1 MFGALEYWRK
11 KAYEARASGHAEGQR
26 PALTFDHVRDLLGM
40 QTPISTETLGVR
52 IWQRGVLQE
61 KRVIVRPSGMQ
72 MSFGYMASLV
82 VAIVAVVAVFVEI
95 PIISDY
101 AFWVLVGAYFIL
113 HGILKPAKSFRPSVM
128 ASLVLLF
135 ACDRGALRRHPNNQ
149 RLRLLGFGGRL
160 SRPNWRLRHLR
171 LAVVLAGHRSPP
183 LPDFQREVPAMQVI
197 AGADS

>member
-1 MFGALEYWRK
+1 LNLRHHIFGALEYWRK

-128 ASLVLLF
+128 ASLVLLLLAIVGLF
-135 ACDRGALRRHPNNQ
+135 AAIPIISDYA
-149 RLRLLGFGGRL
+149 F
-160 SRPNWRLRHLR
+160 WV
-171 LAVVLAGHRSPP
+171 LAVAYLVRIGGSG
-183 LPDFQREVPAMQVI
+183 I
-197 AGADS
+197 

>member
-1 MFGALEYWRK
+1 
-11 KAYEARASGHAEGQR
+11 
-26 PALTFDHVRDLLGM
+26 
-40 QTPISTETLGVR
+40 
-52 IWQRGVLQE
+52 
-61 KRVIVRPSGMQ
+61 

-135 ACDRGALRRHPNNQ
+135 ACDVGLFAAIPIISDYA
-149 RLRLLGFGGRL
+149 F
-160 SRPNWRLRHLR
+160 WV
-171 LAVVLAGHRSPP
+171 LAVAYLVRIGGSG
-183 LPDFQREVPAMQVI
+183 I
-197 AGADS
+197 